1 MVGWGG
7 NAGITEKARIDR
19 VTKRAGKMVGE
30 LNTVDQVYE
39 DRLAKMT
46 QKIMRE
52 PGHPLHD
59 NLTGRVIE
67 RSGRLRPPVI

>member
-30 LNTVDQVYE
+30 LNTVDQV
-39 DRLAKMT
+39 
-46 QKIMRE
+46 
-52 PGHPLHD
+52 HD
-59 NLTGRVIE
+59 DHYRK
-67 RSGRLRPPVI
+67 